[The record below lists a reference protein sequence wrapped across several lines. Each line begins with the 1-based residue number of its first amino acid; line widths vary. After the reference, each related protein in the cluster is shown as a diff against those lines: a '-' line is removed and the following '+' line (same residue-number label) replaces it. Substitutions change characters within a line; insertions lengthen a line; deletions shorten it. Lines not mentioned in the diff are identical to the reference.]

1 MISTH
6 EMTPSGMDAIT
17 QLVDGALAGGLG
29 SAVAVSVGDAG
40 REVFRLVRG
49 TTRVVP
55 DRGVPVTEHTM
66 WDLASLTK
74 PMSTV
79 AIAMQLVAAG
89 QLDLEAPI
97 RRWLPASASPHS
109 VRHLLGH
116 AAGCIAHVELFRWLR
131 GARPANP
138 RDALVERAQRVP
150 IAAAAPVYSD
160 LGFIQLGRIVE
171 LAANRPLEHAFAELV
186 GTPLGLSARFAPE
199 PIADAVATEID
210 ERGVVGGLVHDEN
223 CYYGGRICGHAGLFG
238 SIDDVATFAAAM
250 VGDRF
255 PARDRFFS
263 DAPTPSTWRLGW
275 DTPSHTPGVSQA
287 GDLWP
292 RTGAVG
298 HTGFT
303 GTSIWLDVPAR
314 RWCIV
319 LSNRVHPTRFGTSA
333 DRIKQLRRAIG
344 DAAVTALGSSSSR

>member
-1 MISTH
+1 
-6 EMTPSGMDAIT
+6 MDAIAT
-17 QLVDGALAGGLG
+17 LVDGALAEGLG

-40 REVFRLVRG
+40 REVFRLIRG
-49 TTRVVP
+49 TTRRVP
-55 DRGVPVTEHTM
+55 DRGQPVTERTM

-89 QLDLEAPI
+89 QLDLTTPI

-116 AAGCIAHVELFRWLR
+116 AAGCIAHVEFFRWLR
-131 GARPANP
+131 GSRPTDP
-138 RDALVERAQRVP
+138 RSALVERAQQVP
-150 IAAAAPVYSD
+150 ISDQAPVYSD

-171 LAANRPLEHAFAELV
+171 LAAERPLEQAFADFV
-186 GTPLGLSARFAPE
+186 GGPLGLTARFAPE
-199 PIADAVATEID
+199 PIHDAVATEID
-210 ERGVVGGLVHDEN
+210 ERGVVTGLVHDEN
-223 CYYGGRICGHAGLFG
+223 CYYGGRVCGHAGLFG
-238 SIDDVATFAAAM
+238 SIDDVAKFAAAM

-255 PARDRFFS
+255 PARDRFFT
-263 DAPTPSTWRLGW
+263 DAPTDSTWRLGW
-275 DTPSHTPGVSQA
+275 DTPSHTPGISQA

-292 RTGAVG
+292 RVGAVG

-303 GTSIWLDVPAR
+303 GTSFWLDGPNR

-319 LSNRVHPTRFGTSA
+319 LANRVHPTRFGTTA
-333 DRIKQLRRAIG
+333 DRIKALRRAIG
-344 DAAVTALGSSSSR
+344 DAAVNAFRSSSS